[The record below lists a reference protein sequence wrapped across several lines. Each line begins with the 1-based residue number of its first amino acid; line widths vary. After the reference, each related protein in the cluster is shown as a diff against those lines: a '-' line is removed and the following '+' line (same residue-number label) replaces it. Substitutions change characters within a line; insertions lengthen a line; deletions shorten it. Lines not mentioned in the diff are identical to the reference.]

1 MSSKDARVVVVGAG
15 AAGLSAAHHLVQN
28 GFSNVIVLEAT
39 NRIGGRIHTVEFG
52 DGIIELGA
60 NWIHGTGKENS
71 MYTLAKEKGL
81 IMEPYVF
88 LDSEKEMTL
97 TERGTEIDKI
107 TVKKAW
113 KIIEKIE
120 DELEDGISYKKD
132 LNCQDYIEKR
142 FTEEIEKRKMNE
154 EKKTQMQMFCKLMSG
169 YLGVYVGDDLKLASA
184 KCYEM
189 GGEYD
194 DDDDV
199 ILSHGYSLLL
209 KALQDDLTDSN
220 VKFNRNVV
228 SIQWKSE
235 QSTVKVICESQDK
248 TIEEYIAD
256 HVIVTCSLGHLKQ
269 NHDNI
274 FHPSLPDKKIKAI
287 ERMGFGSV
295 GKIFLYYEIPF
306 WRKEDSGI
314 LLAWDSSDDDS
325 TSWYKSIFKFSTIP
339 TCKKVL
345 LAWIHGK
352 ASKHMETLS
361 MNEVARTCT
370 EILRKFWK
378 NKEIPEPTLTQTSSW
393 SRDPSFLGAYSYFAV
408 DSHKSCISDIAEP
421 LFVADK
427 PIVCFAGEAT
437 HSKWFSYT
445 HGARSS
451 GIREAN
457 RILNLSSPSK

>member
-1 MSSKDARVVVVGAG
+1 MILLNISYS
-15 AAGLSAAHHLVQN
+15 
-28 GFSNVIVLEAT
+28 
-39 NRIGGRIHTVEFG
+39 
-52 DGIIELGA
+52 
-60 NWIHGTGKENS
+60 
-71 MYTLAKEKGL
+71 
-81 IMEPYVF
+81 F
-88 LDSEKEMTL
+88 LFSEKEKTL
-97 TERGTEIDKI
+97 TERSTEIDKL

-120 DELEDGISYKKD
+120 DELEDGIRFKKD

-142 FTEEIEKRKMNE
+142 FTEEIDKRKLND
-154 EKKTQMQMFCKLMSG
+154 EKKTHMLMFCKIMSG
-169 YLGVYVGDDLKLASA
+169 YLGLYVGDDLKLASA
-184 KCYEM
+184 NCYEM

-194 DDDDV
+194 DDNDV
-199 ILSHGYSLLL
+199 ILSHGYSLVL
-209 KALQDDLTDSN
+209 KALKEDLTDSSL
-220 VKFNRNVV
+220 KFKRNVV

-235 QSTVKVICESQDK
+235 QSTVKVICETEDK
-248 TIEEYIAD
+248 TVEEYLAD

-269 NHDNI
+269 FHDNL
-274 FHPSLPDKKIKAI
+274 FHPSLPQKKIKAI
-287 ERMGFGSV
+287 EKMGFGSV

-306 WRKEDSGI
+306 WRKEESGI
-314 LLAWDSSDDDS
+314 VLAWDSSDDDA
-325 TSWYKSIFKFSTIP
+325 WYKSIFKFSTIP
-339 TCKKVL
+339 TCGKVL

-361 MNEVARTCT
+361 LNEVARTCT
-370 EILRKFWK
+370 DILRKFWK
-378 NKEIPEPTLTQTSSW
+378 NKEIPEPSLTQTSSW

-437 HSKWFSYT
+437 DSTWFSYA

-457 RILNLSSPSK
+457 RILKINSTSK